1 MKTIAL
7 KEKTFEM
14 LKQKKKLECV
24 KSFDELIIKLVQE
37 KDKVPKSLFGSLK
50 GKISPLTQ
58 KERKEMWEDEWRK

>member
-14 LKQKKKLECV
+14 LKQKKKLERV

-50 GKISPLTQ
+50 GKISSLTQ
-58 KERKEMWEDEWRK
+58 KERKEMWADKWRK